1 MLPQLVLILL
11 VLPFRSLGL
20 SRRTEAGRHCNE
32 VEECIPKESCQDWC
46 DQLQG
51 PGISSPETR
60 QMVNDNICGFRERL
74 PKICCRKE
82 KVTQQTSCDGSPSQ
96 VPQPVSSPILET
108 IKLRDSKYEC
118 GKQGDF
124 HDTRVANGENV
135 PSPGAWPWM
144 ARLMYAE
151 NNKSPEKTWCGGA
164 LVSKRHIITAAHCVE
179 IPKMGEPVAVVL
191 GEVDITTEYD
201 CLETIDQCGRNGT
214 QGQECYNK
222 GRCENP
228 AMKYNVK
235 NITVAPNYEG
245 EQAGRRFAINDIAVI
260 ELEREVTFTNSI
272 KPVCLPNSEK
282 PFDPSSPM
290 VLKGWGN
297 KVEGLAAPSS
307 SSVLQEL
314 RGLREIPLED
324 TKDLVG
330 CKTLLHNLPLLK
342 SQMCIESSDNSIN
355 SNACKGDSGGPV
367 SLLHKEG
374 KHDIGSWQL
383 VGVISFGHGRCGSR
397 VPLVV
402 TRVAEPAT
410 LAWVKETIG
419 ENGLPSTPRSYLPRF

>member
-1 MLPQLVLILL
+1 L
-11 VLPFRSLGL
+11 
-20 SRRTEAGRHCNE
+20 
-32 VEECIPKESCQDWC
+32 K
-46 DQLQG
+46 
-51 PGISSPETR
+51 
-60 QMVNDNICGFRERL
+60 
-74 PKICCRKE
+74 
-82 KVTQQTSCDGSPSQ
+82 
-96 VPQPVSSPILET
+96 LET
-108 IKLRDSKYEC
+108 LKEEEEVKLRDSKYEC
-118 GKQGDF
+118 GIPGDIQ
-124 HDTRVANGENV
+124 DTRVANGEDV

-144 ARLMYAE
+144 ARLMYAA
-151 NNKSPEKTWCGGA
+151 NNESPEKTWCGGA
-164 LVSKRHIITAAHCVE
+164 LVSRRHIITAAHCVE
-179 IPKMGEPVAVVL
+179 IPKMGKPVAVVL

-245 EQAGRRFAINDIAVI
+245 KQAGRRFPINDIAVI

-272 KPVCLPNSEK
+272 RPVCLPNSEK
-282 PFDPSSPM
+282 PFDPSSSM

-297 KVEGLAAPSS
+297 TLTGFGAPRSS
-307 SSVLQEL
+307 TVLQEL

-324 TKDLVG
+324 IKDLNG
-330 CKTLLHNLPLLK
+330 CKRKLGLPLLD
-342 SQMCIESSDNSIN
+342 SQMCIERPENSIN

-367 SLLHKEG
+367 SLLHKESE
-374 KHDIGSWQL
+374 HNVGSWQL
-383 VGVISFGHGRCGSR
+383 VGVISFGIGRCGSR